1 MLFQRVNRTDAEK
14 VFTVVYNASGGSFTV
29 GQALEYDTGTSA
41 DGIRVTTPS
50 TAGLSAFCGLATA
63 TIANGAYGLAQIYGY
78 SSTASVKPDVTTALA
93 AGKILL
99 PKNGSAD
106 LSCDGAA
113 GIAAADG
120 KSGFI
125 IALQTNATMTTPVA
139 SAHKVFIRA
148 MTIAAMAVLPALS
161 LLA

>member
-14 VFTVVYNASGGSFTV
+14 VFVIVYNASGGAFTA
-29 GQALEYDTGTSA
+29 GQAMEYDTGTSA

-50 TAGLSAFCGLATA
+50 TAGLSAFAGLAA
-63 TIANGAYGLAQIYGY
+63 SGIANGAYGLAQVYGY
-78 SSTASVKPDVTTALA
+78 TASASVKPDVTTALV

-99 PKNGSAD
+99 PVNASAD
-106 LSCDGAA
+106 LSCAGSG

-125 IALQTNATMTTPVA
+125 IALQTNTTMTTPVA

-148 MTIAAMAVLPALS
+148 L
-161 LLA
+161 

>member
-14 VFTVVYNASGGSFTV
+14 VFVVVYNASGGAFTT
-29 GQALEYDTGTSA
+29 GQALEWDTTPTA

-50 TAGLSAFCGLATA
+50 SAGLSAFAGLANA
-63 TIANGAYGLAQIYGY
+63 GIANGAYGLAQVYGY
-78 SSTASVKPDVTTALA
+78 NASASVKPDVTTALV

-125 IALQTNATMTTPVA
+125 IALQTNTTMTTPVA
-139 SAHKVFIRA
+139 SAHKVFLRA
-148 MTIAAMAVLPALS
+148 L
-161 LLA
+161 

>member
-14 VFTVVYNASGGSFTV
+14 VFVVVYNASGGALTA
-29 GQALEYDTGTSA
+29 GQAVCWDTGTSA
-41 DGIRVTTPS
+41 DGIRVTTPA
-50 TAGLSAFCGLATA
+50 TATLSAFAGLCNAA
-63 TIANGAYGLAQIYGY
+63 IASTAYGLVQVYGFC
-78 SSTASVKPDVTTALA
+78 SQASVKPDVTTALV

-120 KSGFI
+120 KTGFI
-125 IALQTNATMTTPVA
+125 IAMQTNTTMTTPSA

-148 MTIAAMAVLPALS
+148 L
-161 LLA
+161 

>member
-14 VFTVVYNASGGSFTV
+14 VFVVVYNASGGAFTT
-29 GQALEYDTGTSA
+29 GQAMEWDVTPTA

-50 TAGLSAFCGLATA
+50 TAGLSAFAGIAPA
-63 TIANGAYGLAQIYGY
+63 GIANGAYGLAQVYGY
-78 SSTASVKPDVTTALA
+78 TASASVKPDVTTALV

-106 LSCDGAA
+106 FSCDGAA
-113 GIAAADG
+113 GIGAADG
-120 KSGFI
+120 KSGFV
-125 IALQTNATMTTPVA
+125 IAMQTNTTMTTPVA

-148 MTIAAMAVLPALS
+148 L
-161 LLA
+161 